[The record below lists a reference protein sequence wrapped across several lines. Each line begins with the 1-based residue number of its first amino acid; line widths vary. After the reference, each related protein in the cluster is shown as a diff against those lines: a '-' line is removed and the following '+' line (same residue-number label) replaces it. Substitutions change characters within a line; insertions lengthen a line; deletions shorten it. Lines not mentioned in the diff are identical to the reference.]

1 MKTVKTANGIKKIED
16 WNLDL
21 VPLQLRSVLQDH
33 RATLIDKLLH
43 GGLATYIDYKFATKT
58 TIKAQEVI
66 KQKLT
71 DLKQSGVDVLF
82 YHSIFEMVL
91 NNEYTALHN
100 TLFYDE
106 IDLVIKSNLFQN
118 QLVKERSQLY
128 FQ

>member
-21 VPLQLRSVLQDH
+21 VPLQLRYILQDH

-43 GGLATYIDYKFATKT
+43 GGLVTYIDYKFAIKT
-58 TIKAQEVI
+58 TAKTQEVI
-66 KQKLT
+66 KQKLNE
-71 DLKQSGVDVLF
+71 LKQSGVDVLL
-82 YHSIFEMVL
+82 YHSIFELVL

-100 TLFYDE
+100 TLFYEE
-106 IDLVIKSNLFQN
+106 IDLVIKTNLFQN
-118 QLVKERSQLY
+118 QLINERTQLY